1 MKNSEFSGPR
11 YWKSLDDLAETPAFT
26 DWVEREFP
34 AGASEMEG
42 VNRRQFMKVMAA
54 SFGLAGLGMAGCR
67 RPEQTILPYSKQPE
81 NVIPGVAI
89 YYTSS
94 MPGARDN
101 VPLIVETQTGRPTK
115 IEGNPSFTPY
125 GGSTTVYTQASILD
139 LYDPDRATKSKE
151 GSATLSPAAVR
162 DRLEA
167 IRQAHGADKGA
178 GLVFLAEPSTSPS
191 RAALVKQIKKA
202 FPKATWTENT
212 AIDQST
218 SEQAAQAVFGK
229 SLRALPEFTKA
240 KRVLALDAEF
250 LINADGSLSQA
261 RDFTKTRKVKDSKDA
276 TKMSRLYSVES
287 TLTTTG
293 SMADHRLRLSTSQM
307 GAFIAQVGAAV
318 LNKKHVGGP
327 LAAELAKIG
336 ASLKVDAQWV
346 DACATDLVENAGH
359 SIIVAGEHLPKSV
372 HAIVIAINEALS
384 APINYVEVPTAEQGI
399 ATAAARLNQGDVET
413 LVILGG
419 NPVYDAPIDLDWSA
433 AQAKATQSIYIGG
446 AVNETSQAVNLF
458 IARSH
463 YLESWGDGRTFD
475 GTLVPVQPMIEPLFD
490 TFNDLEVLARLAGA
504 SATDGYSIAQ
514 ATFAAEGGKDYNK
527 FLSDG
532 VLEGSAFK
540 SASKKL
546 DYAKVV
552 KALKAD
558 ELTALELNAN
568 ALEVRFAPSS
578 HAYDGRYANNGWMME
593 CPDPITKLT
602 WDNAI
607 QISPSLAKELE
618 SAQGIQI
625 FPTKKPMNEHS
636 EFFKAAK
643 GTLQTNKATF
653 NRGKEEAVVVEL
665 TVNGVTIEAPIH
677 VVPGLANYT
686 VVLPLGMGRKVVG
699 RVGHGVGFDAYA
711 VRTSGS
717 LGCALGAAIKLT
729 EKTYHLANTQEHW
742 SMEGR
747 ALVREGTADYYAK
760 KPDFVN
766 KVGVESHAPANYA
779 KDADKSLQEKS
790 VNQYRGNSAYD
801 HVAFSKPAPNVKV
814 WHDDKGQPLDSF
826 PVPQQWGMAI
836 DLNSCIGCTAC
847 VVACQSENNVPIVG
861 KDQVLRGREMHWMR
875 IDRYFSAE
883 KYDQTEVPD
892 DVQVSFMGMMCQHC
906 ENAPCEQVCPVNAT
920 VHDTQGLNTMAY
932 NRCVG
937 TRYCANNCPYKVRR
951 FNFLDW
957 NKRKIGEFYKG
968 PLGPVE
974 EPELQKMQK
983 NPNVTVR
990 MRGVME
996 KCTFCTQ
1003 RIEAAKIE
1011 QKRLAGAS
1019 DDIRIADGNIKVAC
1033 QQACPT
1039 DAITFGDISDAES
1052 EVSQMKASDRNYSV
1066 LGYLNARPRTTYL
1079 ARLRNPN
1086 PEMPDA
1092 YEKPYAYAQYDER
1105 YGYGSHGDHGA
1116 DHGAGHDAH
1125 GDDHGA
1131 THDTHAAP
1139 AHDDHGHD
1147 HSSHSEE
1154 AHSAH

>member
-1 MKNSEFSGPR
+1 MKNTEFSGPR
-11 YWKSLDDLAETPAFT
+11 YWKSLDDLAETPAFN

-34 AGASEMEG
+34 AGASDMEG
-42 VNRRQFMKVMAA
+42 VNRRHFMKVMAA

-81 NVIPGVAI
+81 NVIPGVPV

-94 MPGARDN
+94 MPSARDN
-101 VPLIVETQTGRPTK
+101 VPVIVETHTGRPTK
-115 IEGNPSFTPY
+115 IEGNPSFKPY
-125 GGSTTVYTQASILD
+125 GGATTVYTQASILD
-139 LYDPDRATKSKE
+139 LYDPDRATKSKQA
-151 GSATLSPAAVR
+151 GTTVSLAAVR

-167 IRQAHGADKGA
+167 IRKAHGASKGA

-191 RAALVKQIKKA
+191 RAKLVKQIKKA

-229 SLRALPEFTKA
+229 ALRSLPEFTKA

-261 RDFTKTRKVKDSKDA
+261 RDFTKTRKVKESKDA
-276 TKMSRLYSVES
+276 NKMSRLYSVES
-287 TLTTTG
+287 TLTSTG
-293 SMADHRLRLSTSQM
+293 SMADHRLRLSSSQM

-318 LNKKHVGGP
+318 LQKKHVSGP
-327 LAAELAKIG
+327 LAAQLAKIG
-336 ASLKVDAQWV
+336 ASLKVDAQWI
-346 DACATDLVENAGH
+346 DACAADLVENAGH
-359 SIIVAGEHLPKSV
+359 SIIVAGEHLPQSV

-384 APINYVEVPTAEQGI
+384 APINYVEVPAAEQGI
-399 ATAAARLNQGDVET
+399 AAAVARLNQGNVET
-413 LVILGG
+413 LIVLGG
-419 NPVYDAPIDLDWSA
+419 NPVYDAPTDLKWSD
-433 AQAKATQSIYIGG
+433 AQAKATESIYIGG
-446 AVNETSQAVNLF
+446 SVNETSEAASLF

-463 YLESWGDGRTFD
+463 YLETWGDGRTFD

-490 TFNDLEVLARLAGA
+490 TFNDLEILARLAGE
-504 SATDGYSIAQ
+504 SVTDGYSIAQ
-514 ATFAAEGGKDYNK
+514 ATFADLGGQDYNK

-532 VLEGSAFK
+532 VLDGSAYK
-540 SASKKL
+540 SASVEL
-546 DYAKVV
+546 DYAKVAGAV
-552 KALKAD
+552 KTDELKAF
-558 ELTALELNAN
+558 ELSAEK
-568 ALEVRFAPSS
+568 LEVRFAPSS

-607 QISPSLAKELE
+607 QISPTLAKELE

-625 FPTKKPMNEHS
+625 FPAKKPMNKDS
-636 EFFKAAK
+636 AFFEGAK
-643 GTLQTNKATF
+643 GTLQTNKANF
-653 NRGKEEAVVVEL
+653 RRGKEEAVVVEL

-686 VVLPLGMGRKVVG
+686 VVLPLGLGRKVVG
-699 RVGHGVGFDAYA
+699 RVGQGVGFDAYA
-711 VRTSGS
+711 VRTSSS
-717 LGCALGAAIKLT
+717 LGCALGASIKLT
-729 EKTYHLANTQEHW
+729 EKTFHLANTQEHW

-747 ALVREGTADYYAK
+747 ALVRENTAAAYTK
-760 KPDFVN
+760 TPDFVN
-766 KVGVESHAPANYA
+766 KIGVESHAPSNYA
-779 KDADKSLQEKS
+779 KDDGKSLQEKS
-790 VNQYRGNSAYD
+790 VNQYRGNSAYE
-801 HVAFSKPAPNVKV
+801 HPAFSKPLPNVKV
-814 WHDDKGQPLDSF
+814 WEGNEDKF

-836 DLNSCIGCTAC
+836 DLNSCTGCTAC

-920 VHDTQGLNTMAY
+920 VHDSQGLNTMAY

-957 NKRKIGEFYKG
+957 NKRQIGEFYKG
-968 PLGPVE
+968 PLGPVD
-974 EPELQKMQK
+974 EPELEKMNA

-1003 RIEAAKIE
+1003 RIESAKIE

-1039 DAITFGDISDAES
+1039 DAITFGDISDANS
-1052 EVSQMKASDRNYSV
+1052 EVSQMKASERNYSV

-1105 YGYGSHGDHGA
+1105 YGHGSHGDHGA
-1116 DHGAGHDAH
+1116 GHDDHGAGHDS
-1125 GDDHGA
+1125 
-1131 THDTHAAP
+1131 HAVP
-1139 AHDDHGHD
+1139 AHDDHSDHGHD
-1147 HSSHSEE
+1147 HSSH
-1154 AHSAH
+1154 

>member
-1 MKNSEFSGPR
+1 MKNTEFSGPR
-11 YWKSLDDLAETPAFT
+11 YWKSLDDLAETPAFK

-34 AGASEMEG
+34 AGASDMEG

-81 NVIPGVAI
+81 NLIPGVPV

-101 VPLIVETQTGRPTK
+101 VPVIVETHTGRPTK
-115 IEGNPSFTPY
+115 IEGNPSFKPY
-125 GGSTTVYTQASILD
+125 GGATTVYTQASILD
-139 LYDPDRATKSKE
+139 LYDPDRATKSQQA
-151 GSATLSPAAVR
+151 GATVSPAALR

-167 IRQAHGADKGA
+167 IRQAHLADQGA
-178 GLVFLAEPSTSPS
+178 GLVFVAEPSTSPS
-191 RAALVKQIKKA
+191 RARLVEQIKQA
-202 FPKATWTENT
+202 FPKALWTEHT
-212 AIDQST
+212 AIDQSS
-218 SEQAAQAVFGK
+218 SEQAAQAVFGQALR
-229 SLRALPEFTKA
+229 SLPDFTKA

-250 LINADGSLSQA
+250 LINADGSLGQA
-261 RDFTKTRKVKDSKDA
+261 RDFTKTRKVKDSTEAK
-276 TKMSRLYSVES
+276 KMSRLYSVES
-287 TLTTTG
+287 TLTSTG
-293 SMADHRLRLSTSQM
+293 SMADHRLRLSSSQM
-307 GAFIAQVGAAV
+307 GAFIAQIGAAV
-318 LNKKHVGGP
+318 LQKKQLGGP
-327 LAAELAKIG
+327 LAAQLADAG
-336 ASLKVDAQWV
+336 SSLKVDQQWI
-346 DACATDLVENAGH
+346 DACASDLVENAGKA
-359 SIIVAGEHLPKSV
+359 IVVAGEHLPKSV
-372 HAIVIAINEALS
+372 HAIVIAINAALA
-384 APINYVEVPTAEQGI
+384 APLRYVAVPAP
-399 ATAAARLNQGDVET
+399 AAGLAAAVARLNQGNVAN
-413 LVILGG
+413 LVIVGG
-419 NPVYDAPIDLDWSA
+419 NPVYDAPVDFNWA
-433 AQAKATQSIYIGG
+433 EAQAKAAQSVYIGG
-446 AVNETSQAVNLF
+446 SANETSEAATLF

-463 YLESWGDGRTFD
+463 YLETWGDGRTFD

-490 TFNDLEVLARLAGA
+490 TFNDLEILARLAG
-504 SATDGYSIAQ
+504 SPVTDGYSIAQ
-514 ATFAAEGGKDYNK
+514 ATFAALGGGDYNK

-532 VLEGSAFK
+532 VLDGSAYE
-540 SASKKL
+540 SVAVKL
-546 DYAKVV
+546 DYAKLAGAVQF
-552 KALKAD
+552 AELKAYG
-558 ELTALELNAN
+558 LSAN
-568 ALEVRFAPSS
+568 QLEVRFTPSS
-578 HAYDGRYANNGWMME
+578 HAYDGRFANNGWMME

-607 QISPSLAKELE
+607 QISPTLARELE

-625 FPTKKPMNEHS
+625 FPTQKPMNKQS
-636 EFFKAAK
+636 DFFEGAK
-643 GTLQTNKATF
+643 GTLQTNKANF
-653 NRGKEEAVVVEL
+653 RRGKEEAVVAEL
-665 TVNGVTIEAPIH
+665 TVNGVTITAPIH

-699 RVGHGVGFDAYA
+699 RVGQGVGFDAYA
-711 VRTSGS
+711 VRTSAG
-717 LGCALGAAIKLT
+717 LGQALGASLKLT
-729 EKTYHLANTQEHW
+729 EQTYFLANTQEHW

-747 ALVREGTADYYAK
+747 ALIRENTAAGYSK
-760 KPDFVN
+760 KPDFVS
-766 KVGVESHAPANYA
+766 KIGVESHAPLNYG
-779 KDADKSLQEKS
+779 KDADKSLQDKS
-790 VNQYRGNSAYD
+790 VNQYRGNSAYK
-801 HVAFSKPAPNVKV
+801 HVPFSKPAPNVKV
-814 WHDDKGQPLDSF
+814 WKGNEDKF

-836 DLNSCIGCTAC
+836 DLNSCTGCTAC

-892 DVQVSFMGMMCQHC
+892 DVQVSFMSVMCQHC

-957 NKRKIGEFYKG
+957 NKRQIGEFYKG
-968 PLGPVE
+968 PLGPVD
-974 EPELQKMQK
+974 EPELEKMNA

-1019 DDIRIADGNIKVAC
+1019 GDVRIADGNIKVAC

-1039 DAITFGDISDAES
+1039 DAISFGDISDADS
-1052 EVSQMKASDRNYSV
+1052 EVSKMKASDRNYSV

-1086 PEMPDA
+1086 PKMPDA
-1092 YEKPYAYAQYDER
+1092 YEKPYAYAQYKER
-1105 YGYGSHGDHGA
+1105 YGSASHSDHGA
-1116 DHGAGHDAH
+1116 SH
-1125 GDDHGA
+1125 GDDHGYGDHA
-1131 THDTHAAP
+1131 HSTHPEDAHAA
-1139 AHDDHGHD
+1139 H
-1147 HSSHSEE
+1147 
-1154 AHSAH
+1154 

>member
-11 YWKSLDDLAETPAFT
+11 YWKSLDDLAETPAFK
-26 DWVEREFP
+26 DWIEREFP
-34 AGASEMEG
+34 AGAADMEG
-42 VNRRQFMKVMAA
+42 VNRRHFMKVMAA
-54 SFGLAGLGMAGCR
+54 SFCLAGLGMAGCR
-67 RPEQTILPYSKQPE
+67 RPEQNILPYSKQPE
-81 NVIPGVAI
+81 NVIPGVPV

-94 MPGARDN
+94 MPSARDN
-101 VPLIVETQTGRPTK
+101 VPVIVETHTGRPTK
-115 IEGNPSFTPY
+115 IEGNPSFEPY
-125 GGSTTVYTQASILD
+125 GGATTVYTQASILD
-139 LYDPDRATKSKE
+139 LYDPDRATKSKAS
-151 GSATLSPAAVR
+151 GATLSSAAVR
-162 DRLEA
+162 DRLDA
-167 IRQAHGADKGA
+167 LRQTHGANQGA
-178 GLVFLAEPSTSPS
+178 GLVFLAETSTSPS
-191 RAALVKQIKKA
+191 RAKLVKQIKQA
-202 FPKATWTENT
+202 FPKAIWAENT

-218 SEQAAQAVFGK
+218 SEQAAQAVFGQ
-229 SLRALPEFTKA
+229 SLRSLPEFTKA

-250 LINADGSLSQA
+250 LMNADGSLSQA

-276 TKMSRLYSVES
+276 KKMSRLYSVES
-287 TLTTTG
+287 TLTSTG
-293 SMADHRLRLSTSQM
+293 SMADHRLRLSSSQM

-336 ASLKVDAQWV
+336 GSLKVDAQWV

-359 SIIVAGEHLPKSV
+359 SIIIAGEHLPKSV

-384 APINYVEVPTAEQGI
+384 APINYVAVPTAEQGI
-399 ATAAARLNQGDVET
+399 AAAVARLNKGAVET

-419 NPVYDAPIDLDWSA
+419 NPVYDAPIDLNWSA
-433 AQAKATQSIYIGG
+433 AQAQATESIYIGG
-446 AVNETSQAVNLF
+446 SANETSEAASLF

-463 YLESWGDGRTFD
+463 YLETWGDGRTFD
-475 GTLVPVQPMIEPLFD
+475 GTLVPVQPMIEPLFE
-490 TFNDLEVLARLAGA
+490 TFNELEILARLAGE
-504 SATDGYSIAQ
+504 SVTDGYSITQ
-514 ATFAAEGGKDYNK
+514 ATFAELGGSDFNK

-532 VLEGSAFK
+532 VLDGSAYN
-540 SASKKL
+540 SASPVL
-546 DYAKVV
+546 DYLQVASAIKSDE
-552 KALKAD
+552 LKAF
-558 ELTALELNAN
+558 ELSADQ
-568 ALEVRFAPSS
+568 LEVRFAPSS
-578 HAYDGRYANNGWMME
+578 HAYDGRFANNGWMME

-607 QISPSLAKELE
+607 QISPSLARELE
-618 SAQGIQI
+618 STQGIQI
-625 FPTKKPMNEHS
+625 FPSKKPMNKQS
-636 EFFKAAK
+636 DFFEGAK
-643 GTLQTNKATF
+643 GTLQTNKANF
-653 NRGKEEAVVVEL
+653 RRGKEDAVVVEL

-699 RVGHGVGFDAYA
+699 RVGQGVGFDAYA
-711 VRTSGS
+711 ARTSSS
-717 LGCALGAAIKLT
+717 LGCALGASIKLT
-729 EKTYHLANTQEHW
+729 EKTFFLANTQEHW

-747 ALVREGTADYYAK
+747 ALVRENTATGYAK

-766 KVGVESHAPANYA
+766 KVGVESHAPLNYG
-779 KDADKSLQEKS
+779 KDADKSLQEQS

-801 HVAFSKPAPNVKV
+801 HISFSKPAPNVKV
-814 WHDDKGQPLDSF
+814 WKGNEDKF

-836 DLNSCIGCTAC
+836 DMNSCIGCSAC

-883 KYDQTEVPD
+883 QYDQTEVPD
-892 DVQVSFMGMMCQHC
+892 DVQVSYMGMMCQHC

-920 VHDTQGLNTMAY
+920 VHDTSGLNTMAY

-957 NKRKIGEFYKG
+957 NKRQIGEFYKG
-968 PLGPVE
+968 PLGPVD
-974 EPELQKMQK
+974 EPELEKMNA

-1033 QQACPT
+1033 QQVCPT
-1039 DAITFGDISDAES
+1039 DAITFGDISDADS
-1052 EVSQMKASDRNYSV
+1052 EVSKMKANDRNYSV

-1105 YGYGSHGDHGA
+1105 YGHGSHGAHAD
-1116 DHGAGHDAH
+1116 DHGAGHD
-1125 GDDHGA
+1125 DH
-1131 THDTHAAP
+1131 
-1139 AHDDHGHD
+1139 HGHD
-1147 HSSHSEE
+1147 HSSHSEDAPA
-1154 AHSAH
+1154 AH

>member
-11 YWKSLDDLAETPAFT
+11 YWKSLDDLAETPAFK
-26 DWVEREFP
+26 DWIEREFP
-34 AGASEMEG
+34 AGAADMEG
-42 VNRRQFMKVMAA
+42 VNRRHFMKVMAA

-67 RPEQTILPYSKQPE
+67 RPEQNILPYSKQPE
-81 NVIPGVAI
+81 NVIPGVPV

-94 MPGARDN
+94 MPSARDN
-101 VPLIVETQTGRPTK
+101 VPVIVETHTGRPTK
-115 IEGNPSFTPY
+115 IEGNPSFEPY
-125 GGSTTVYTQASILD
+125 GGATTVYTQASILD
-139 LYDPDRATKSKE
+139 LYDPDRATKSKAS
-151 GSATLSPAAVR
+151 GATLSPAAVR
-162 DRLEA
+162 DRLDA
-167 IRQAHGADKGA
+167 LRQTHGANQGA

-191 RAALVKQIKKA
+191 RAKLVKQIKQA
-202 FPKATWTENT
+202 FPKAIWAENT

-218 SEQAAQAVFGK
+218 SEQAAQAVFGQ
-229 SLRALPEFTKA
+229 SLRSLPEFTKA

-250 LINADGSLSQA
+250 LMNADGSLSQA

-276 TKMSRLYSVES
+276 KKMSRLYSVES
-287 TLTTTG
+287 TLTSTG
-293 SMADHRLRLSTSQM
+293 SMADHRLRLSSSQM

-336 ASLKVDAQWV
+336 GSLKVDAQWV

-359 SIIVAGEHLPKSV
+359 SIIIAGEHLPKSV

-384 APINYVEVPTAEQGI
+384 APINYVAVPTAEQGI
-399 ATAAARLNQGDVET
+399 AAAVARLNKGAVET

-433 AQAKATQSIYIGG
+433 AQAQATESIYIGG
-446 AVNETSQAVNLF
+446 SANETSEAASLF

-463 YLESWGDGRTFD
+463 YLETWGDGRTFD
-475 GTLVPVQPMIEPLFD
+475 GTLVPVQPMIEPLFE
-490 TFNDLEVLARLAGA
+490 TFNELEILARLAGE
-504 SATDGYSIAQ
+504 SVTDGYSITQ
-514 ATFAAEGGKDYNK
+514 ATFTELGGSDFNK

-532 VLEGSAFK
+532 VLDGSAYNR
-540 SASKKL
+540 ASPVL
-546 DYAKVV
+546 DYLQVASVIKSDE
-552 KALKAD
+552 LKAF
-558 ELTALELNAN
+558 ELSADQ
-568 ALEVRFAPSS
+568 LEVRFAPSS
-578 HAYDGRYANNGWMME
+578 HAYDGRFANNGWMME

-607 QISPSLAKELE
+607 QISPSLARELE
-618 SAQGIQI
+618 STQGIQI
-625 FPTKKPMNEHS
+625 FPSKKPMNKQS
-636 EFFKAAK
+636 DFFEGAK
-643 GTLQTNKATF
+643 GTLQTNKANF
-653 NRGKEEAVVVEL
+653 RRGKEDAVVVEL

-699 RVGHGVGFDAYA
+699 RVGQGVGFDAYA
-711 VRTSGS
+711 ARTSSS
-717 LGCALGAAIKLT
+717 LGCALGASIKLT
-729 EKTYHLANTQEHW
+729 EKTFFLANTQEHW

-747 ALVREGTADYYAK
+747 ALVRENTATGYAK

-766 KVGVESHAPANYA
+766 KVGVESHAPLNYG
-779 KDADKSLQEKS
+779 KDADKSLQEQS

-801 HVAFSKPAPNVKV
+801 HISFSKPAPNVKV
-814 WHDDKGQPLDSF
+814 WKGNEDKF

-836 DLNSCIGCTAC
+836 DMNSCIGCSAC

-883 KYDQTEVPD
+883 QYDQTEVPD
-892 DVQVSFMGMMCQHC
+892 DVQVSYMGMMCQHC

-920 VHDTQGLNTMAY
+920 VHDTSGLNTMAY

-957 NKRKIGEFYKG
+957 NKRQIGEFYKG
-968 PLGPVE
+968 PLGPVD
-974 EPELQKMQK
+974 EPELEKMNA

-1033 QQACPT
+1033 QQVCPT
-1039 DAITFGDISDAES
+1039 DAITFGDISDADS
-1052 EVSQMKASDRNYSV
+1052 EVSKMKANDRNYSV

-1105 YGYGSHGDHGA
+1105 YGHGSHGAHAD
-1116 DHGAGHDAH
+1116 DHGAGHD
-1125 GDDHGA
+1125 DH
-1131 THDTHAAP
+1131 
-1139 AHDDHGHD
+1139 HGHD
-1147 HSSHSEE
+1147 HSSHSEDAPA
-1154 AHSAH
+1154 AH

>member
-11 YWKSLDDLAETPAFT
+11 YWKSLDDLAETPAFK
-26 DWVEREFP
+26 DWIEREFP
-34 AGASEMEG
+34 AGAADMEG
-42 VNRRQFMKVMAA
+42 VNRRHFMKVMAA

-67 RPEQTILPYSKQPE
+67 RPEQNILPYSKQPE
-81 NVIPGVAI
+81 NVIPGVPV

-94 MPGARDN
+94 MPSARDN
-101 VPLIVETQTGRPTK
+101 VPVIVETHTGRPTK
-115 IEGNPSFTPY
+115 IEGNPSFEPY
-125 GGSTTVYTQASILD
+125 GGATTVYTQASILD
-139 LYDPDRATKSKE
+139 LYDPDRATKSKAS
-151 GSATLSPAAVR
+151 GATLSPAAVR
-162 DRLEA
+162 DRLDA
-167 IRQAHGADKGA
+167 LRQTHGANQGA

-191 RAALVKQIKKA
+191 RAKLVKQIKQA
-202 FPKATWTENT
+202 FPQAIWAENT

-218 SEQAAQAVFGK
+218 SEQAAQAVFGQ
-229 SLRALPEFTKA
+229 SLRSLPEFTKA

-250 LINADGSLSQA
+250 LMNADGSLSQA

-276 TKMSRLYSVES
+276 KKMSRLYSVES
-287 TLTTTG
+287 TLTSTG
-293 SMADHRLRLSTSQM
+293 SMADHRLRLSSSQM

-336 ASLKVDAQWV
+336 GSLKVDAQWV

-359 SIIVAGEHLPKSV
+359 SIIIAGEHLPKSV

-384 APINYVEVPTAEQGI
+384 APINYVAVPTAEQGI
-399 ATAAARLNQGDVET
+399 AAAVARLNKGTVET

-433 AQAKATQSIYIGG
+433 AQAQATESIYIGG
-446 AVNETSQAVNLF
+446 SANETSEAASLF

-463 YLESWGDGRTFD
+463 YLETWGDGRTFD
-475 GTLVPVQPMIEPLFD
+475 GTLVPVQPMIEPLFE
-490 TFNDLEVLARLAGA
+490 TFNELEILARLAGE
-504 SATDGYSIAQ
+504 SVTDGYSITQ
-514 ATFAAEGGKDYNK
+514 ATFAELGGSDFNK

-532 VLEGSAFK
+532 VLDGSAYN
-540 SASKKL
+540 SASPVL
-546 DYAKVV
+546 DYLQVASAIKSDE
-552 KALKAD
+552 LKAF
-558 ELTALELNAN
+558 ELSADQ
-568 ALEVRFAPSS
+568 LEVRFAPSS
-578 HAYDGRYANNGWMME
+578 HAYDGRFANNGWMME

-607 QISPSLAKELE
+607 QISPSLARELE
-618 SAQGIQI
+618 STQGIQI
-625 FPTKKPMNEHS
+625 FPSKKPMNKQS
-636 EFFKAAK
+636 DFFEGAK
-643 GTLQTNKATF
+643 GTLQTNKANF
-653 NRGKEEAVVVEL
+653 RRGKEDAVVVEL

-699 RVGHGVGFDAYA
+699 RVGQGVGFDAYA
-711 VRTSGS
+711 ARTSSS
-717 LGCALGAAIKLT
+717 LGCALGASIKLT
-729 EKTYHLANTQEHW
+729 EKTFFLANTQEHW

-747 ALVREGTADYYAK
+747 ALVRENTATGYAK

-766 KVGVESHAPANYA
+766 KVGVESHAPLNYG
-779 KDADKSLQEKS
+779 KDADKSLQEQS

-801 HVAFSKPAPNVKV
+801 HISFSKPAPNVKV
-814 WHDDKGQPLDSF
+814 WKGNEDKF

-836 DLNSCIGCTAC
+836 DMNSCIGCSAC

-883 KYDQTEVPD
+883 QYDQTEVPD
-892 DVQVSFMGMMCQHC
+892 DVQVSYMGMMCQHC

-920 VHDTQGLNTMAY
+920 VHDTSGLNTMAY

-957 NKRKIGEFYKG
+957 NKRQIGEFYKG
-968 PLGPVE
+968 PLGPVD
-974 EPELQKMQK
+974 EPELEKMNA

-1033 QQACPT
+1033 QQVCPT
-1039 DAITFGDISDAES
+1039 DAITFGDISDADS
-1052 EVSQMKASDRNYSV
+1052 EVSKMKANDRNYSV

-1105 YGYGSHGDHGA
+1105 YGHGSHDAHA
-1116 DHGAGHDAH
+1116 DDHGAGHD
-1125 GDDHGA
+1125 DH
-1131 THDTHAAP
+1131 
-1139 AHDDHGHD
+1139 HGHD
-1147 HSSHSEE
+1147 HSSHSEDAPA
-1154 AHSAH
+1154 AH

>member
-11 YWKSLDDLAETPAFT
+11 YWKSLDDLAETPAFK
-26 DWVEREFP
+26 DWIEREFP
-34 AGASEMEG
+34 AGAADMEG
-42 VNRRQFMKVMAA
+42 VNRRHFMKVMAA

-67 RPEQTILPYSKQPE
+67 RPEQNILPYSKQPE
-81 NVIPGVAI
+81 NVIPGVPV

-94 MPGARDN
+94 MPSARDN
-101 VPLIVETQTGRPTK
+101 VPVIVETHTGRPTK
-115 IEGNPSFTPY
+115 IEGNPSFEPY
-125 GGSTTVYTQASILD
+125 GGATTVYTQASILD
-139 LYDPDRATKSKE
+139 LYDPDRATKSKAS
-151 GSATLSPAAVR
+151 GATLSPAAVR
-162 DRLEA
+162 DRLDA
-167 IRQAHGADKGA
+167 LRQTHGANQGA

-191 RAALVKQIKKA
+191 RAKLVKQIKQA
-202 FPKATWTENT
+202 FPKATWAENT

-218 SEQAAQAVFGK
+218 SEQAAQAVFGQ
-229 SLRALPEFTKA
+229 SLRSLPEFTKA

-250 LINADGSLSQA
+250 LMNADGSLSQA

-276 TKMSRLYSVES
+276 KKMSRLYSVES
-287 TLTTTG
+287 TLTSTG
-293 SMADHRLRLSTSQM
+293 SMADHRLRLSSSQM

-336 ASLKVDAQWV
+336 GSLKVDAQWV

-359 SIIVAGEHLPKSV
+359 SIIIAGEHLPKSV

-384 APINYVEVPTAEQGI
+384 APINYVAVPTAEQGI
-399 ATAAARLNQGDVET
+399 AAAVARLNKGTVET

-433 AQAKATQSIYIGG
+433 AQAQATETIYIGG
-446 AVNETSQAVNLF
+446 SANETSEAASLF

-463 YLESWGDGRTFD
+463 YLETWGDGRTFD
-475 GTLVPVQPMIEPLFD
+475 GTLVPVQPMIEPLFE
-490 TFNDLEVLARLAGA
+490 TFNELEILARLAGE
-504 SATDGYSIAQ
+504 SVSDGYSIVQ
-514 ATFAAEGGKDYNK
+514 GTFAELGGSDFNK

-532 VLEGSAFK
+532 VLDGSAYN
-540 SASKKL
+540 SASPVLDYLQVASAIKL
-546 DYAKVV
+546 DE
-552 KALKAD
+552 LKAF
-558 ELTALELNAN
+558 ELSADQ
-568 ALEVRFAPSS
+568 LEVRFAPSS
-578 HAYDGRYANNGWMME
+578 HAYDGCFANNGWMME

-607 QISPSLAKELE
+607 QISPSLARELE
-618 SAQGIQI
+618 STQGIQI
-625 FPTKKPMNEHS
+625 FPSKKPMNKQS
-636 EFFKAAK
+636 DFFEGAK
-643 GTLQTNKATF
+643 GTLQTNKANF
-653 NRGKEEAVVVEL
+653 RRGKEDAVVVEL

-699 RVGHGVGFDAYA
+699 RVGQGVGFDAYA
-711 VRTSGS
+711 ARTSSS
-717 LGCALGAAIKLT
+717 LGCALGASIKLT
-729 EKTYHLANTQEHW
+729 EKTFFLANTQEHW

-747 ALVREGTADYYAK
+747 ALVRENTATGYAK

-766 KVGVESHAPANYA
+766 KVGVESHAPLNYG
-779 KDADKSLQEKS
+779 KDADKSLQEQS
-790 VNQYRGNSAYD
+790 VNQYRGNSAYE
-801 HVAFSKPAPNVKV
+801 HISFSKPAPNVKV
-814 WHDDKGQPLDSF
+814 WKGNEDKF

-836 DLNSCIGCTAC
+836 DMNSCIGCSAC

-883 KYDQTEVPD
+883 QYDQTEVPD
-892 DVQVSFMGMMCQHC
+892 DVQVSYMGMMCQHC

-920 VHDTQGLNTMAY
+920 VHDTSGLNTMAY

-957 NKRKIGEFYKG
+957 NKRQIGEFYKG
-968 PLGPVE
+968 PLGPVD
-974 EPELQKMQK
+974 EPELEKMNA

-1033 QQACPT
+1033 QQVCPT
-1039 DAITFGDISDAES
+1039 DAITFGDISDADS
-1052 EVSQMKASDRNYSV
+1052 EVSKMKANDRNYSV

-1105 YGYGSHGDHGA
+1105 YGHGSHDAHA
-1116 DHGAGHDAH
+1116 DNHGAGHD
-1125 GDDHGA
+1125 DH
-1131 THDTHAAP
+1131 
-1139 AHDDHGHD
+1139 HGHD
-1147 HSSHSEE
+1147 HSSHSEDAPA
-1154 AHSAH
+1154 AH